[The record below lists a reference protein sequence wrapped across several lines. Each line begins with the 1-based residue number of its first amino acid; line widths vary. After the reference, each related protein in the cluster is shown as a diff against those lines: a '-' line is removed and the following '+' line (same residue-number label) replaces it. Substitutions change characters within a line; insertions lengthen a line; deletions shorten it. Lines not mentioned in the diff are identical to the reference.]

1 VIATSID
8 ERRAGLIAQRRSRYH
23 SLPAKAQ
30 DIFKD
35 ERPHQ
40 LQMRLRKGCG
50 RWHRAI
56 RGDTGPKC
64 MRGHGAAGPMS
75 CWAAG
80 ELGCWVDGPLGCW
93 VTGRKVRGAKVQT
106 RRGATNEERGRHLRQ
121 RVAVNIFA
129 QKRNLTNDGSIPAR
143 KPA

>member
-1 VIATSID
+1 
-8 ERRAGLIAQRRSRYH
+8 
-23 SLPAKAQ
+23 
-30 DIFKD
+30 
-35 ERPHQ
+35 
-40 LQMRLRKGCG
+40 
-50 RWHRAI
+50 
-56 RGDTGPKC
+56 

-121 RVAVNIFA
+121 RVTDKLAGTKWDLIQERLLVEYWHDDWIVYCTRPEKDGFSPSALFHLYASWTGVVRSGARGDRARWHGRPAVV
-129 QKRNLTNDGSIPAR
+129 RS
-143 KPA
+143 